1 MTERSHSNPLSP
13 ALSPEYRGE
22 GARGPASNPV
32 LDKVRR
38 SLGRSATPTS
48 VPAPPKID
56 EPIARLVHSDIGLAE
71 LFIQQASAMKMIA
84 TPISVDDLLSTM
96 AAFLREHKCQR
107 VMLSDTPLLTRLG
120 AVEFLKEQGF
130 DARPWSE
137 ITPDEAYDFD
147 AGVTDVDYAV
157 AETGTLVIRHT
168 PAHGR
173 LLSLVPFVH
182 VAVVEPK
189 QILPDL
195 IDLFE
200 ALNRDGT
207 GSGVTMISGPSKTAD
222 IEMNTVTGVHGP
234 NVVKAFLL
242 S

>member
-1 MTERSHSNPLSP
+1 METNGRPT
-13 ALSPEYRGE
+13 
-22 GARGPASNPV
+22 V
-32 LDKVRR
+32 LEKVRR
-38 SLGRSATPTS
+38 ALGRAAPLATPPTP
-48 VPAPPKID
+48 PAI
-56 EPIARLVHSDIGLAE
+56 EEHVARLVYSAIGLPE
-71 LFIQQASAMKMIA
+71 LFAKRAGEMKMLVE
-84 TPISVDDLLSTM
+84 PVRVDELPDRM
-96 AAFLREHKCQR
+96 AEFLRQQKCR
-107 VMLSDTPLLTRLG
+107 NAMLSDTPLLTKLRAAEHLNAAG
-120 AVEFLKEQGF
+120 LT
-130 DARPWSE
+130 ARRWGQM
-137 ITPDEAYDFD
+137 TGDEAYEYD

-200 ALNRDGT
+200 ALKRDGT
-207 GSGVTMISGPSKTAD
+207 ASGVTMISGPSKTAD

>member
-1 MTERSHSNPLSP
+1 MT
-13 ALSPEYRGE
+13 AE
-22 GARGPASNPV
+22 GGRMNRARPDTTHGV
-32 LDKVRR
+32 LGRVRHA
-38 SLGRSATPTS
+38 LGRSAPLATPPT
-48 VPAPPKID
+48 PPPID
-56 EPIARLVHSDIGLAE
+56 EHVARLVYSAIGLPE
-71 LFIQQASAMKMIA
+71 LFQKRAGEMKMLVE
-84 TPISVDDLLSTM
+84 PVRVDELLDRM
-96 AAFLREHKCQR
+96 AAFLRERECRK

-120 AVEFLKEQGF
+120 AADHLNGAGLT
-130 DARPWSE
+130 ARRWGQM
-137 ITPDEAYDFD
+137 TADETYEYD

-195 IDLFE
+195 MDLFE
-200 ALNRDGT
+200 VLKREGT
-207 GSGVTMISGPSKTAD
+207 GSGVTMVSGPSKTAD

-234 NVVKAFLL
+234 NVVKAFVL